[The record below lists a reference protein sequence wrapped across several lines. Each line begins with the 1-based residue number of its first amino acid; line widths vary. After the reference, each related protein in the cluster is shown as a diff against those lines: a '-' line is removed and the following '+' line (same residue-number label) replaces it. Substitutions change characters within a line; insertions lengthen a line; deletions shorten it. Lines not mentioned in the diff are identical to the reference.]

1 MQNLVVD
8 VENHLQHKIMNNK
21 IEKLPNGDFKVVVEM
36 EECIVC
42 GIKTNEPKDKHIDYR
57 QHYVEGVGQL
67 CNTCGKK
74 YEGQFIIP
82 IYEQSK

>member
-1 MQNLVVD
+1 
-8 VENHLQHKIMNNK
+8 MNNK
-21 IEKLPNGDFKVVVEM
+21 IEKLPNGDFKVIEM
-36 EECIVC
+36 DECIVC
-42 GIKTNEPKDKHIDYR
+42 GIETYEPKDKHIDYR

>member
-21 IEKLPNGDFKVVVEM
+21 IEKLPNGDFKVVSEM

-42 GIKTNEPKDKHIDYR
+42 GIETNEPIDKHIDFRVNYI
-57 QHYVEGVGQL
+57 EGAGQL
-67 CNTCGKK
+67 CGKCIEK
-74 YEGQFIIP
+74 YE
-82 IYEQSK
+82 E